1 MKELKKS
8 RNKNKNSNSEWLTF
22 LLIGVGYLI
31 LLWLVYYL
39 TDV

>member
-1 MKELKKS
+1 MKELEKS